1 MDPFEEIKQTFFQEC
16 DEQLADLEAGLLA
29 LQEGAGDAD
38 TINAVFRAVHSMK
51 GGAGAF
57 GMEAL
62 ASEPDLL
69 VLGEMGIGNTTPAAA
84 IYHALYGGQAEDWVG
99 RGTGVDDGGLRR
111 KADAV
116 RAAVALHKPHLDD
129 PLVRHGLPAAQR
141 PRAGAG
147 PTPRAAQRQC
157 AVSAPALP

>member
-1 MDPFEEIKQTFFQEC
+1 MDPYQEIKLTFFQEC

-62 ASEPDLL
+62 VRFAHVFETLLDELRSGRKAIDEETVKTLLRAADFLADHGQVERGGVEVDAARSASMIAELQAC
-69 VLGEMGIGNTTPAAA
+69 IGADAAA
-84 IYHALYGGQAEDWVG
+84 QMSAEE
-99 RGTGVDDGGLRR
+99 
-111 KADAV
+111 
-116 RAAVALHKPHLDD
+116 LDD
-129 PLVRHGLPAAQR
+129 
-141 PRAGAG
+141 
-147 PTPRAAQRQC
+147 C
-157 AVSAPALP
+157 D